1 MNLEHEFQLRVIKA
15 EIEECRDIEAMRK
28 LALQTVELLDVQ
40 RQWLLGQL
48 QAGNLG
54 QR

>member
-1 MNLEHEFQLRVIKA
+1 MDLEHEFQLRVVKA

-28 LALQTVELLDVQ
+28 LALQTVELLEHQ
-40 RQWLLGQL
+40 RQWLRDQL
-48 QAGNLG
+48 LAGRLG